1 MDPKIDQS
9 VLIQKIK
16 KWLEYES
23 KISNLQKEIKEL
35 KKNRIV
41 VSNDLKTIMKNK
53 ELDCIDVNNGKIL
66 YTTTE
71 VKKGINKLKLDIE
84 VNMDEFV
91 FYDDSKLFQL
101 FNNYREWFPLCSQL
115 KFHSRLETLPLILRE
130 IL

>member
-9 VLIQKIK
+9 ILIQKIK

-41 VSNDLKTIMKNK
+41 VSNELKTIMKNK

-66 YTTTE
+66 YTTTT
-71 VKKGINKLKLDIE
+71 VKKGINKKYLSDVLNKYFDDDHRAEEICQFILENRESQVKENIKLKKD
-84 VNMDEFV
+84 
-91 FYDDSKLFQL
+91 K
-101 FNNYREWFPLCSQL
+101 
-115 KFHSRLETLPLILRE
+115 KG
-130 IL
+130 